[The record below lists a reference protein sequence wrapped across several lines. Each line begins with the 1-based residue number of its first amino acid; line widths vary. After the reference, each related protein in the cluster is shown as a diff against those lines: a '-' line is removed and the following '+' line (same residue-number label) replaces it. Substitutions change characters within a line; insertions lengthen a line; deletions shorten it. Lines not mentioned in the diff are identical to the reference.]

1 MTPYFEFAN
10 PTKLCSGAGAVDNL
24 GYELEILGVHNPL
37 LLSDAVLEKIG
48 TLSLVI
54 KALQGRKIGRI
65 FTDVPR
71 DSSVETV
78 NEAAAQ
84 YRAYGCDGI
93 VAVGG
98 GSVLDTAKGVRLL
111 ISQTCEDLLEL
122 MGCACLPA

>member
-71 DSSVETV
+71 DSSVETAHMAV
-78 NEAAAQ
+78 TGSLQSVGAA
-84 YRAYGCDGI
+84 Y
-93 VAVGG
+93 
-98 GSVLDTAKGVRLL
+98 L
-111 ISQTCEDLLEL
+111 IQQKVC
-122 MGCACLPA
+122 GF

>member
-54 KALQGRKIGRI
+54 KALQEKKNRQDFYRCSAGQQR
-65 FTDVPR
+65 R
-71 DSSVETV
+71 DG
-78 NEAAAQ
+78 Q
-84 YRAYGCDGI
+84 
-93 VAVGG
+93 
-98 GSVLDTAKGVRLL
+98 
-111 ISQTCEDLLEL
+111 
-122 MGCACLPA
+122 

>member
-54 KALQGRKIGRI
+54 KALPGKKNRQDFYRCSAGQQR
-65 FTDVPR
+65 R
-71 DSSVETV
+71 DG
-78 NEAAAQ
+78 Q
-84 YRAYGCDGI
+84 
-93 VAVGG
+93 
-98 GSVLDTAKGVRLL
+98 
-111 ISQTCEDLLEL
+111 
-122 MGCACLPA
+122 